1 MASAVEMAP
10 HDDAFLDSSLDA
22 LKSLGDSA
30 RDAVEEATR
39 AIMGRDSRVKGTDV
53 KGTDVKGTGVRSG
66 ERASGRGKAA
76 ARPTRSNSAF
86 DDAPILERS
95 QSTAADLT
103 EVPTADATAGTTAGT
118 TADTK
123 AAFYE
128 ESPPQLDSATRAVL
142 DSVEREFQALE
153 VLEAQVEGLLNQAPD
168 AAAEAER
175 ESMLAEIDA
184 ALEAAE
190 EIAEET
196 AATREAFG
204 AEDGGLL
211 FDETVGPGLGASKRL
226 RPQGASKPVRRFAD
240 VSRDLERDLD
250 GIAERRRGGLG
261 VGEGAGDGESRLD
274 AFGRVAADRVADRFT
289 EAFDDMYGVLDL
301 LDDDENLVEGTS
313 PPPEMQGISYEEA
326 AERLH
331 GSALERFPQESAG
344 RLWLLAHTK
353 KPWRGHY
360 VDRKTRSDKRKREAA
375 KRREKLAKQKH
386 AEEI

>member
-22 LKSLGDSA
+22 LQSLGDSA

-39 AIMGRDSRVKGTDV
+39 VIMGRDSRV

-66 ERASGRGKAA
+66 ERASGGGKAA

-86 DDAPILERS
+86 DDASILERS

-103 EVPTADATAGTTAGT
+103 EVPTAGTTAVGTSVT

-168 AAAEAER
+168 AAAEAQR
-175 ESMLAEIDA
+175 ESVLAEIDA

-196 AATREAFG
+196 ASTREAFG
-204 AEDGGLL
+204 AEGGGLL

-226 RPQGASKPVRRFAD
+226 RSKGASKPVRRFAD

-261 VGEGAGDGESRLD
+261 VGEGVGEGVGDGESRLD

-289 EAFDDMYGVLDL
+289 EAFDDMYGVLDY
-301 LDDDENLVEGTS
+301 DENLVEGSS
-313 PPPEMQGISYEEA
+313 PPTEMQGASYEEA

-331 GSALERFPQESAG
+331 GSVLELFPQESAG
-344 RLWLLAHTK
+344 RQWLLAHTK

-360 VDRKTRSDKRKREAA
+360 VDQKTRNDKRKREAA
-375 KRREKLAKQKH
+375 KQREKLAKV
-386 AEEI
+386 